1 VIRSSTLRRSTG
13 LALGVLVS
21 GLAVA
26 LPAGAGEGPAV
37 ALLERAR
44 EAAATEAFAGV
55 VLVQWHDGRRS
66 RQAEVPVQSKA
77 GVLRF
82 GDEVVGSGARRLVRG
97 PDGWLTLW
105 RHDVIALGPSP
116 AAKYHLSLMAYP
128 AVAGRATSVVE
139 VRLAAGAAPVERL
152 YLDRESGLM
161 LQRELL
167 DARGDPYRSMRFV
180 SLTPAALT
188 PLAAPARS
196 ATEAPA
202 EAGHLDAPFRS
213 PTTLGQ
219 GYRLVGAYEKPHHV
233 IHLFY
238 SDGLHGL
245 SVFEQ
250 RGHLSASAMPA
261 GGRRVELGG
270 RTVRTWSTPAGE
282 TVLWESD
289 GVVYTVVSD
298 ASPADVASAV
308 GDLPHSERAK
318 RLRRVA
324 EVVVSL
330 FRWR

>member
-1 VIRSSTLRRSTG
+1 VIRSSTARWTG
-13 LALGVLVS
+13 LTLVVVAGAALG
-21 GLAVA
+21 A

-44 EAAATEAFAGV
+44 EAAAVETFAGMV
-55 VLVQWHDGRRS
+55 VVEWRDGHRS
-66 RQAEVPVQSKA
+66 RRAEVPVQSAA
-77 GVLRF
+77 GVFRF
-82 GDEVVGSGARRLVRG
+82 GDEVVGSGSRRLVRG

-105 RHDVIALGPSP
+105 RHDVIAPGPSP
-116 AAKYHLSLMAYP
+116 AAKYDLSVAPGP
-128 AVAGRATSVVE
+128 AVAGRATEMVE
-139 VRLAAGAAPVERL
+139 VRLAGGTAPVERL
-152 YLDRESGLM
+152 YLDGESGLI
-161 LQRELL
+161 LRRELL
-167 DARGDPYRSMRFV
+167 DARGQPYRSLRFV
-180 SLTPAALT
+180 SLSAGVPAALV
-188 PLAAPARS
+188 APARS
-196 ATEAPA
+196 AVEEPA
-202 EAGHLDAPFRS
+202 EAGHLNAPYRA
-213 PTTLGQ
+213 PRVLGA

-261 GGRRVELGG
+261 GGRPVELGG
-270 RTVRTWSTPAGE
+270 RTVLTWSTSAGE
-282 TVLWESD
+282 TVVWESD

-298 ASPADVASAV
+298 ASRADVASAV
-308 GDLPHSERAK
+308 GDLPHSQRSK

>member
-1 VIRSSTLRRSTG
+1 LAGG
-13 LALGVLVS
+13 LAG
-21 GLAVA
+21 A
-26 LPAGAGEGPAV
+26 LPAAAGEGPAV

-44 EAAATEAFAGV
+44 EAAAVESFSGV
-55 VLVQWHDGRRS
+55 VVVEWHDGRRS
-66 RQAEVPVQSKA
+66 QRAEVPVQSAA
-77 GVLRF
+77 GVFRF

-116 AAKYHLSLMAYP
+116 AAKYDLSVAPGP
-128 AVAGRATSVVE
+128 AVAGRATEMLE
-139 VRLAAGAAPVERL
+139 VRVAAGAAPVERL
-152 YLDRESGLM
+152 YADRDSGLI
-161 LQRELL
+161 LRRELL
-167 DARGDPYRSMRFV
+167 DARGQPYRSLRFV
-180 SLTPAALT
+180 SLRAGTLDA
-188 PLAAPARS
+188 LAAPTRS
-196 ATEAPA
+196 AVEEPA
-202 EAGHLDAPFRS
+202 EAGHVDPPYRA
-213 PTTLGQ
+213 PTTLGA
-219 GYRLVGAYEKPHHV
+219 GYRLVGTYEKPHHV

-238 SDGLHGL
+238 TDGLHGL

-261 GGRRVELGG
+261 GGRRVELDG

-282 TVLWESD
+282 TVVWESD

-298 ASPADVASAV
+298 ASRADVASAV
-308 GDLPHSERAK
+308 GDLPHSQRPK